1 MKSLNSAVTEQ
12 DKVMEKLRTDLE
24 LLGLSPQEA
33 LIVALLLCNKKSMT
47 IKEISED
54 VQIPNYLL
62 YNILNLLSQ
71 KGFIEQISLKPKSY
85 VSDQIL
91 VQQSTE
97 LFEQEIYSLCD
108 SYRTAL
114 KKGEDEVF
122 RILGLDEDQKKVY
135 QFLVKHPGTRKDLV
149 TKLELSYER
158 IRTITEALFLRKFIQ
173 KKMKGKSILYFI
185 VPLNEI
191 IETEIQ
197 NLKGK
202 LEERSNRMDLLINC
216 LESTE
221 EIKEK
226 ESKSN
231 QISVIET
238 HSEIHRKVEII
249 SNNATEILSSLFIE
263 MNQDFSNW
271 KELIEHEL
279 LFALKLLEN
288 GKKIKWLVHKSF
300 IEIFKNLDTKII
312 HQTLKSQPDFSI
324 KVVQAH
330 SFNDRII
337 IIEEQNYFEFPKSSE
352 YLNKAIHIS
361 DKNIAMVKKIEFFN
375 EWARAIDF
383 TAFLTDSTDS
393 KDDNI
398 ILFLGDQAEV
408 NKFKSFKIA
417 FLGKKGVGKTSL
429 IHRHLHGYY
438 DPHITATLGILVNET
453 IIKLPSRLS
462 NKDEDIKL
470 ILFDFAGQELFRNYY
485 ANEYDK
491 DAYVIVFSLNEEDSF
506 VELESWIDDVIS
518 NSKKSE
524 QPLIFLLGT
533 KFDLPVKID
542 KEKIW
547 DIRKKYQIEYFY
559 ETSALTGHNINHFF
573 KRIAELLVNS
583 F

>member
-12 DKVMEKLRTDLE
+12 DKNKEKLRTDLE

-47 IKEISED
+47 IKEISEE

-62 YNILNLLSQ
+62 YNILNLLTQ

-91 VQQSTE
+91 VQQSTD

-114 KKGEDEVF
+114 KKGEEEVF
-122 RILGLDEDQKKVY
+122 RILGMDEDQKRVY
-135 QFLVKHPGTRKDLV
+135 QFLEKNPGTRKDLV
-149 TKLELSYER
+149 TKLELSYEK
-158 IRTITEALFLRKFIQ
+158 IRTITENLFLRKFIQ
-173 KKMKGKSILYFI
+173 KKMKGKSILYFN

-226 ESKSN
+226 ESKGN

-238 HSEIHRKVEII
+238 HSEIHRKVEIL

-324 KVVQAH
+324 KIVQSH
-330 SFNDRII
+330 SFTNRII
-337 IIEEQNYFEFPKSSE
+337 IIEEQNYFEFPKSSD
-352 YLNKAIHIS
+352 YLNKAIHIY
-361 DKNIAMVKKIEFFN
+361 DKNISMVKKLEFLN
-375 EWARAIDF
+375 EWALAIDF
-383 TAFLTDSTDS
+383 KTFLTDSTDS

-398 ILFLGDQAEV
+398 ILFLGDEAEAS
-408 NKFKSFKIA
+408 KFKTFKIA
-417 FLGKKGVGKTSL
+417 FLGNKGVGKTSL

-438 DPHITATLGILVNET
+438 DPHITATLGILVNES

-485 ANEYDK
+485 SGEFDK
-491 DAYVIVFSLNEEDSF
+491 DAYVIVFSLNEEESF
-506 VELESWIDDVIS
+506 EQLESWIDDVIAH
-518 NSKKSE
+518 SKTENK
-524 QPLIFLLGT
+524 PLIFLLGT
-533 KFDLPVKID
+533 KFDLPVKIE

-559 ETSALTGHNINHFF
+559 ETSSLTGHNINHFF

-583 F
+583 Y